1 MNRLAKLASIFL
13 AAALVTSVAFAAPA
27 SGTDTPPNPSPAV
40 QQAIRAMSGVR
51 EISEAVVSPD
61 GLRAAWVESL
71 PGKNGAP
78 SHNSAVFVTDP
89 TTGNSPHRISAAAAG
104 AAASE
109 HEVAWSPD
117 SKNLAFFSDAAH
129 PGEPQLY
136 VTSLDNSPRQI
147 THVKGDVSAPL
158 WSPDGKTIAFLYIPN
173 APRAAGPLAAETQP
187 EGVIRQ
193 DAYEQRLALVDLKT
207 SLLRIIT
214 PADMYVYEYD
224 WSPDSRKLCAT
235 AAHGNG
241 DDNWYEAQIYIFDVL
256 HIAAPQ
262 SIYKSDMQI
271 GTPKWSPDGKSIA
284 FIAGLMSDEGSI
296 GGDIYTVPA
305 DSSNVSS
312 NGGGDARDITPDIKA
327 SPASLTWSAD
337 SHSIV
342 FGEIIDGQSGIASVN
357 LHSGEVSQL
366 YTGPERL
373 SSSGFGVAVS
383 LSRDGR
389 DAAVVRQSYAQ
400 PPEVWFGPIGSW
412 KQITRI
418 NSDLHPAWG
427 KVESLHWASDMGGD
441 QKIQGWLLYPT
452 NYDPSKK
459 YGLVVNV
466 HGGPA
471 SATLPAWPGIR
482 YYYAALPAAGYFVL
496 FPNPRGSYGAG
507 EAFTKANVKDFG
519 GGDFR
524 DIMAG
529 VDAAL
534 ASLPIDPN
542 RLGITGWSYGGF
554 MSMWAVTQTHRFKA
568 AVIGAGLSDWLSYYG
583 ENQIDKWMTFYF
595 GDTVYN
601 DPAVYAKSAPI
612 NFVKNVQTP
621 SLIVVGDSDGE
632 CPPPQSF
639 EFWHALVTFGV
650 PTEFVIYPHEGH
662 GFSNP
667 AHSRDIINRA
677 VAWFD
682 SHLQ

>member
-1 MNRLAKLASIFL
+1 MNRLAKLASIFFVT
-13 AAALVTSVAFAAPA
+13 ALVTSAAFAAPA
-27 SGTDTPPNPSPAV
+27 LGPDTPPKPSPAV
-40 QQAIRAMSGVR
+40 EQAIRAMSGAH
-51 EISEAVVSPD
+51 EISEAAISPD
-61 GLRAAWVESL
+61 GRRVAWVESL
-71 PGKNGAP
+71 TEKNGAP
-78 SHNSAVFVTDP
+78 SSNSAIYVADRKSGAAPQRVTA
-89 TTGNSPHRISAAAAG
+89 SSAG

-109 HEVAWSPD
+109 HDVAWSPD
-117 SKNLAFFSDAAH
+117 STHLAFFSDAAH
-129 PGEPQLY
+129 PGESELY
-136 VTSLDNSPRQI
+136 VSTLTGSPHQL
-147 THVKGDVSAPL
+147 THVKGDVSSPL
-158 WSPDGKTIAFLYIPN
+158 WSPDGKTISFLYIPN

-187 EGVIRQ
+187 EGVIRT
-193 DAYEQRLALVDLKT
+193 DSYEQRLALVDT
-207 SLLRIIT
+207 ANGQLRLIS

-224 WSPDSRKLCAT
+224 WSPDSAKIAAT

-241 DDNWYEAQIYIFDVL
+241 DDNWYDAEIYIFDAL
-256 HIAAPQ
+256 HITAPQ
-262 SIYKSDMQI
+262 SIYKSGMQI
-271 GTPKWSPDGKSIA
+271 GTPKWSPDGTSVA

-305 DSSNVSS
+305 NSSNATS
-312 NGGGDARDITPDIKA
+312 DARDVTPDIKA
-327 SPASLTWSAD
+327 SPSSLQWSSD

-342 FGEIIDGQSGIASVN
+342 FGEIIDGQSGVASVN
-357 LHSGEVSQL
+357 VDSGEISQL
-366 YTGPERL
+366 YTGAERL
-373 SSSGFGVAVS
+373 GSNGYGVAVS
-383 LSRDGR
+383 LSHDGKT
-389 DAAVVRQSYAQ
+389 AAAVRQSYSQ
-400 PPEVWFGPIGSW
+400 PPEVWAGPIGNW
-412 KQITRI
+412 KQVTHV
-418 NSDLHPAWG
+418 NSALHPAWG
-427 KVESLHWASDMGGD
+427 KSESLHWGSDMDAD
-441 QKIQGWLLYPT
+441 QKIQGWLLYPI

-459 YGLVVNV
+459 YGLIVTV

-471 SATLPAWPGIR
+471 SATLPAWPAIR
-482 YYYAALPAAGYFVL
+482 SYYATLPAAGYFVL
-496 FPNPRGSYGAG
+496 FPNPRGSYGQG

-529 VDAAL
+529 ADAAL
-534 ASLPIDPN
+534 RSLPIDPD

-612 NFVKNVQTP
+612 DFVKNVQTP

-667 AHSRDIINRA
+667 AHSRDIIYRA

>member
-1 MNRLAKLASIFL
+1 MNGLAKFASIFL
-13 AAALVTSVAFAAPA
+13 ASALISSLALAAPA
-27 SGTDTPPNPSPAV
+27 QNSDTPLKPSPAV
-40 QQAIRAMSGVR
+40 EQAIRAMSGVH
-51 EISEAVVSPD
+51 EISEAAISPD
-61 GLRAAWVESL
+61 GRRVAWVESL
-71 PGKNGAP
+71 TGKNGAP
-78 SHNSAVFVTDP
+78 SHNSAIYVADWK
-89 TTGNSPHRISAAAAG
+89 SAAVPQRITAASAG

-109 HEVAWSPD
+109 HDIAWSPD
-117 SKNLAFFSDAAH
+117 SKSIAFFSDAAH
-129 PGEPQLY
+129 AGDSQLY
-136 VTSLDNSPRQI
+136 VSALAGSPRQLG
-147 THVKGDVSAPL
+147 HVKGDVSNPL
-158 WSPDGKTIAFLYIPN
+158 WSPDGKTISFLYIPN

-193 DAYEQRLALVDLKT
+193 DAYEQRLALVDAAAG
-207 SLLRIIT
+207 SLRLIS

-224 WSPDSRKLCAT
+224 WSPDSAKIVAT

-241 DDNWYEAQIYIFDVL
+241 DDNWYDAEIYIFDAL
-256 HIAAPQ
+256 HAAAPQ
-262 SIYKSDMQI
+262 SIYKSGMQI
-271 GTPKWSPDGKSIA
+271 GTPKWSPDGNSVA

-305 DSSNVSS
+305 NSSSASS
-312 NGGGDARDITPDIKA
+312 DARDVTPDIKA
-327 SPASLTWSAD
+327 SPASLDWSAD
-337 SHSIV
+337 SHSIT
-342 FGEIIDGQSGIASVN
+342 FGEIIDGQSGVASVN
-357 LHSGEVSQL
+357 VDSGEISQL
-366 YTGPERL
+366 YTGAERL
-373 SSSGFGVAVS
+373 SSIGYSVAVS
-383 LSRDGR
+383 LSRDGKT
-389 DAAVVRQSYAQ
+389 AATIRQSYEH
-400 PPEVWFGPIGSW
+400 PPEVWAGPIGSW
-412 KQITRI
+412 KQITHV
-418 NSDLHPAWG
+418 NSAVHPEWG
-427 KVESLHWASDMGGD
+427 KTESLHWASDMSSD

-452 NYDPSKK
+452 NYDPAKK

-471 SATLPAWPGIR
+471 AANMPSWPGIR
-482 YYYAALPAAGYFVL
+482 SFSATLPAAGYFVL
-496 FPNPRGSYGAG
+496 YPNPRGSYGQG

-534 ASLPIDPN
+534 ASLPIDPD
-542 RLGITGWSYGGF
+542 RLGITGWSYGGY

-612 NFVKNVQTP
+612 DFVKNVQTP

-667 AHSRDIINRA
+667 AHSRDIIYRA
-677 VAWFD
+677 VAWFN

>member
-1 MNRLAKLASIFL
+1 MNRFAKLASIFL

-27 SGTDTPPNPSPAV
+27 SGNDTPPNPLPAV

-61 GLRAAWVESL
+61 GRRAAWVESL
-71 PGKNGAP
+71 AGKNGAP
-78 SHNSAVFVTDP
+78 SRNFAIFVTDP
-89 TTGNSPHRISAAAAG
+89 ITGNPPHRISAAG
-104 AAASE
+104 TGSAAAE
-109 HEVAWSPD
+109 NEVAWSPD
-117 SKNLAFFSDAAH
+117 SQRLAFFSDAAH
-129 PGEPQLY
+129 AGEPQLY
-136 VTSLDNSPRQI
+136 VSSLLGAPRQL

-193 DAYEQRLALVDLKT
+193 DNYEQRLALVDVASG
-207 SLLRIIT
+207 SLWLIS

-224 WSPDSRKLCAT
+224 WSPDSAKIVAA

-241 DDNWYEAQIYIFDVL
+241 DDNWYDAQIYIFDAL
-256 HIAAPQ
+256 HAAAPQ

-271 GTPKWSPDGKSIA
+271 GTPKWSPDGKSVA

-296 GGDIYTVPA
+296 GGDIYEVP
-305 DSSNVSS
+305 VT
-312 NGGGDARDITPDIKA
+312 GGDARDITPDIKA

-342 FGEIIDGQSGIASVN
+342 FGEVIDGQSGIASVN
-357 LHSGEVSQL
+357 LDSGEISQL
-366 YTGPERL
+366 YTGAERL
-373 SSSGFGVAVS
+373 TSSGYSVGVS
-383 LSRDGR
+383 LARDGR

-412 KQITRI
+412 GQITHV

-427 KVESLHWASDMGGD
+427 KSESLHWASDMGD

-452 NYDPSKK
+452 NYDPAKK

-471 SATLPAWPGIR
+471 SATLPTWFGIR
-482 YYYAALPAAGYFVL
+482 SYYAVLPAEGYFVL

-524 DIMAG
+524 DVMAG

-534 ASLPIDPN
+534 TSLPIDPN
-542 RLGITGWSYGGF
+542 RLGITGWSYGGY

-612 NFVKNVQTP
+612 TFIKNVQTP

-677 VAWFD
+677 VAWFN
-682 SHLQ
+682 SHLGASE